1 MGVILVRKIKVAV
14 IGCGTIACSQHIPA
28 YFKNPSAEIKY
39 LVDSKLERAVEM
51 ANKYGVPYA
60 VSDYREILD
69 DKEVTAVS
77 ICTPNNSHAPISIDC
92 LNAGKNVLCE
102 KPAAVNFELVKK
114 MKEAADKN
122 GKILNIGVVNRFNTS
137 VNKIKEMIDSNE
149 LGNIYHVYC
158 SFRAHRSIPGLGG
171 QFTTKSI
178 SGGGVLIDW
187 GIHFLDIVFYCI
199 GSPKILT
206 VTGGISGE
214 LGKDMEKYT
223 YINMWAGPPNY
234 KGIYD
239 VEDFVSGYIR
249 TEGPSISFNG
259 AWAQNIGESAMF
271 IEFLGDKAGIKL
283 QYGGDF
289 KIYSSNRKILYEIST
304 SFQKADMF
312 YEEID
317 DFLRASAEGT
327 KTKANIDNVLIV
339 SQVID
344 AIYKSAELGAEVV
357 L

>member
-1 MGVILVRKIKVAV
+1 MKKTKVAV
-14 IGCGTIACSQHIPA
+14 IGCGAIAKSQHIPA
-28 YFKNPSAEIKY
+28 YAKNPLSEIKY
-39 LVDSKLERAVEM
+39 LVDIIPERAKEM
-51 ANKYGVPYA
+51 AEKYNVPYA
-60 VSDYREILD
+60 ITDYREILSD
-69 DKEVTAVS
+69 EEVTAVS
-77 ICTPNNSHAPISIDC
+77 ICTPNDSHAPIAIDC

-102 KPAAVNFELVKK
+102 KPTAVNYELAKQ

-122 GKILNIGVVNRFNTS
+122 GKILNIGVVNRFNTA
-137 VNKIKEMIDSNE
+137 VNKIKEMIDKGE
-149 LGNIYHVYC
+149 LGRIYHIYC

-171 QFTTKSI
+171 QFTTKAI
-178 SGGGVLIDW
+178 AGGGVLIDW
-187 GIHFLDIVFYCI
+187 GVHFLDLIFYCI
-199 GSPKILT
+199 NSPKILT

-214 LGKDMEKYT
+214 LGKDMENYS
-223 YINMWAGPPNY
+223 YLSMWAGPPDY
-234 KGIYD
+234 SGTYD

-249 TEGPSISFNG
+249 TEGPSISLNG

-289 KIYSSNRKILYEIST
+289 KVYSANKGVLYEIAP

-317 DFLRASAEGT
+317 SFLKAAAEGV
-327 KTKANIDNVLIV
+327 KTRANIDNVLTV
-339 SQVID
+339 SQVMD
-344 AIYKSAELGAEVV
+344 ALYKSAELGKEVV